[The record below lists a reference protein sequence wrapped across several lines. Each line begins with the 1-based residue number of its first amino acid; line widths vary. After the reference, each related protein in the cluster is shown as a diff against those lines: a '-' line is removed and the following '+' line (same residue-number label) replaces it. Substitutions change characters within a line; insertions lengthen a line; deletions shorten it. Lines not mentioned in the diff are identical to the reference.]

1 VDFGILHGPAG
12 LHHQQ
17 IELGWTRGIHSR
29 LVGGKDAMH
38 EPRLAIDC
46 LVAACTSALAI
57 VVLRRFAASMG
68 LVDHP
73 DQRKQH
79 IGDVPLVGG
88 LAIFMGVSAGAASHG
103 QFHGFEVVLLGT
115 AAVLVLLGALDD
127 RFDLSV
133 RDRLLIQTIVI
144 LTVIASTGIYIRT
157 LGTIFGHEVILGWVG
172 VPLTVVAVI
181 GLVNAFNMM
190 DGIDG
195 LAGGLELVSIAA
207 IILFAD
213 PTPLH
218 GVVALLAVL
227 AAASL
232 PYLVA
237 NQGFMGG
244 KIFLGD
250 AGSMLIGYLLAWAL
264 IGMSQIP
271 QTQLSPVNVLW
282 CVALPVFDTFA
293 VMYRRMRQGKSP
305 FKPDRGHIHH
315 ILLGAG
321 LGPRATLA
329 ALIAL
334 ATGLALIG
342 AFISSAAH
350 STGTNLTTFCLA
362 MGAYVVTV
370 THVWLRQEA
379 RRRGTPDLPQR
390 AADANVI
397 PSGTVRKSD
406 PRELAG
412 QRHEFMVE
420 ASDKTEAYRS
430 ARRSSRR

>member
-1 VDFGILHGPAG
+1 
-12 LHHQQ
+12 
-17 IELGWTRGIHSR
+17 
-29 LVGGKDAMH
+29 MH
-38 EPRLAIDC
+38 EPRLVVDC

-57 VVLRRFAASMG
+57 VVLRRFAVSLG

-88 LAIFMGVSAGAASHG
+88 LAIFMGVAAGAAGHG
-103 QFHGFEVVLLGT
+103 QFQEFEMVLLGT
-115 AAVLVLLGALDD
+115 AAVLVMLGALDD

-144 LTVIASTGIYIRT
+144 LTVIASTGVYIHT
-157 LGTIFGHEVILGWVG
+157 LGTLFGHKVTLGWIG
-172 VPLTVVAVI
+172 VPLTVIAVI

-195 LAGGLELVSIAA
+195 LAGSLELVSIAA

-218 GVVALLAVL
+218 GVIALLALL

-264 IGMSQIP
+264 IRMSQIP

-293 VMYRRMRQGKSP
+293 VMYRRMRQGRSP

-315 ILLGAG
+315 ILLGTG

-329 ALIAL
+329 ALVAL
-334 ATGLALIG
+334 ASGLALIG

-350 STGTNLTTFCLA
+350 SAGTNLATFCVA
-362 MGAYVVTV
+362 MGVYAVTV

-379 RRRGTPDLPQR
+379 RQRGAPDSQHAVD
-390 AADANVI
+390 AAINSSNAVQE
-397 PSGTVRKSD
+397 SD
-406 PRELAG
+406 SDELAG
-412 QRHEFMVE
+412 QKDGLMLEE
-420 ASDKTEAYRS
+420 SAKTEAYGP

>member
-1 VDFGILHGPAG
+1 
-12 LHHQQ
+12 
-17 IELGWTRGIHSR
+17 
-29 LVGGKDAMH
+29 MH
-38 EPRLAIDC
+38 EPRLVVDC

-57 VVLRRFAASMG
+57 VVLRRFAVSLG

-88 LAIFMGVSAGAASHG
+88 LAIFMGVAAGAAGHG
-103 QFHGFEVVLLGT
+103 QFQEFEMVLLGT
-115 AAVLVLLGALDD
+115 AAVLVMLGALDD

-144 LTVIASTGIYIRT
+144 LTVIASTGVYIHT
-157 LGTIFGHEVILGWVG
+157 LGTLFGHKVTLGWIG
-172 VPLTVVAVI
+172 VPLTVIAVI

-195 LAGGLELVSIAA
+195 LAGSLELVSIAA

-218 GVVALLAVL
+218 GVIALLALL

-244 KIFLGD
+244 KIFLGY
-250 AGSMLIGYLLAWAL
+250 AGCMLLGYLLAWAL
-264 IGMSQIP
+264 IRMSQIP

-293 VMYRRMRQGKSP
+293 VMYRRMRQGRSP

-315 ILLGAG
+315 ILLGTG
-321 LGPRATLA
+321 LGPRTTLA
-329 ALIAL
+329 ALVAL
-334 ATGLALIG
+334 ASSLALIG

-350 STGTNLTTFCLA
+350 SAGTNLATFCVA
-362 MGAYVVTV
+362 MGVYAVTV

-379 RRRGTPDLPQR
+379 RQRGAPDSQHAVD
-390 AADANVI
+390 AAINSSNAVQE
-397 PSGTVRKSD
+397 SD
-406 PRELAG
+406 SDELAG
-412 QRHEFMVE
+412 QKDELMLE
-420 ASDKTEAYRS
+420 ESDKTEAYGP

>member
-1 VDFGILHGPAG
+1 
-12 LHHQQ
+12 
-17 IELGWTRGIHSR
+17 
-29 LVGGKDAMH
+29 M
-38 EPRLAIDC
+38 
-46 LVAACTSALAI
+46 
-57 VVLRRFAASMG
+57 
-68 LVDHP
+68 
-73 DQRKQH
+73 
-79 IGDVPLVGG
+79 
-88 LAIFMGVSAGAASHG
+88 
-103 QFHGFEVVLLGT
+103 
-115 AAVLVLLGALDD
+115 LGALDD

-144 LTVIASTGIYIRT
+144 LTVIASTGVYIHT
-157 LGTIFGHEVILGWVG
+157 LGTLFGHKVTLGWIG
-172 VPLTVVAVI
+172 VPLTVIAVI

-195 LAGGLELVSIAA
+195 LAGSLELVSIAA

-218 GVVALLAVL
+218 GVIALLALL

-264 IGMSQIP
+264 IRMSQIP

-293 VMYRRMRQGKSP
+293 VMYRRMRQGRSP
-305 FKPDRGHIHH
+305 FQPDRGHIHH
-315 ILLGAG
+315 ILLGTG
-321 LGPRATLA
+321 LGPRTTLA
-329 ALIAL
+329 ALVAL
-334 ATGLALIG
+334 ASSLALIG

-350 STGTNLTTFCLA
+350 SAGTNLATFCVA
-362 MGAYVVTV
+362 MGVYAVTV

-379 RRRGTPDLPQR
+379 RQRGAPDSQHAVD
-390 AADANVI
+390 AAINSSNA
-397 PSGTVRKSD
+397 VRESD
-406 PRELAG
+406 SDELAG
-412 QRHEFMVE
+412 QKDGLMLEE
-420 ASDKTEAYRS
+420 SDKTEAYGP